1 MTACEHP
8 TDNHSD
14 DLVEVWYGK
23 PTPVILCGFHVM
35 QGTQAAL
42 DAIAAQR
49 EHGAHHDYSCICWR
63 RRNPCG
69 CFLWDQDCPYYEAL
83 PT

>member
-1 MTACEHP
+1 V
-8 TDNHSD
+8 TDD
-14 DLVEVWYGK
+14 E
-23 PTPVILCGFHVM
+23 
-35 QGTQAAL
+35 
-42 DAIAAQR
+42 R

-69 CFLWDQDCPYYEAL
+69 CFLWDQDCPYYQPL